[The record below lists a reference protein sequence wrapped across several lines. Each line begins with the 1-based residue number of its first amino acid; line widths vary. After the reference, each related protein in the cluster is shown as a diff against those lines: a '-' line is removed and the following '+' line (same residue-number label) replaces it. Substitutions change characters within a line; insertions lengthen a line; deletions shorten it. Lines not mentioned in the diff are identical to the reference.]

1 MTVPSMIAGL
11 RLGITVAAMAVLGGC
26 AAARYGSDAYDPV
39 RMPGTAEVAQRTQYR
54 GYNYVR
60 PVILLCHKQHGW
72 HWCGRSG
79 GPLTTRAAWQA
90 ASQGDRETAA
100 HRGD

>member
-1 MTVPSMIAGL
+1 MNQ
-11 RLGITVAAMAVLGGC
+11 GIPPDLFVRRVISEQQ
-26 AAARYGSDAYDPV
+26 AAAVCSLSVATMRRIRQA
-39 RMPGTAEVAQRTQYR
+39 GTGPTAVML
-54 GYNYVR
+54 
-60 PVILLCHKQHGW
+60 ILLCHKQHGW